1 MAKKSEGF
9 SDHSV
14 QQAMQLAQSDAG
26 KQLIALLKQ
35 SDPQA
40 LQGVINQASSGDF
53 AGAGQAL
60 QGLLQTKDA
69 QRLLNQL
76 RE

>member
-1 MAKKSEGF
+1 MAKKSDGF
-9 SDHSV
+9 PENSM
-14 QQAMQLAQSDAG
+14 QQAMQFAQSDAG

-40 LQGVINQASSGDF
+40 LQGVMNQASSGDF

-69 QRLLNQL
+69 QELLNKL